1 MELSE
6 KVYNKLFSLFEKTKK
21 NINYELELR
30 FFSKK
35 INYQIYKNIFQKLTF
50 SKLNNGK
57 GLKYEMLNELDIFLN
72 SNSGSKSRMTIS
84 GQDNIKKY
92 WIGQSLDESL
102 FTFIEKEK
110 LDTYD
115 DDTYDLRISL
125 NNEIPKEK
133 ILKKNMDILKSSNIP
148 KYYRFKNRYRIIEE
162 NELFYIDLTNVKSG
176 YGNTFRDSDT
186 LNKVS
191 TYEVE
196 IEINNTKI
204 DDKTMIDELVKYIY
218 LVLTELE
225 GNNIILGN
233 NIKEDVINQYN
244 KLIQFKNNNYHKK
257 SSKSNFIAASP
268 VTIHKENIIRSQE
281 IPNIYNRYAVTLKAD
296 GERYFLYI
304 TNDGNI
310 YLFNNQFDVISTG
323 LSNLEY
329 KNSLI
334 EGELVE
340 TNVKKVFY
348 AYDMLFSKGIDL
360 RNKWLKMMKREE
372 NVEEKFLGRIDFL
385 DRFLQDKNTIIIKDY
400 SSSNI
405 IELKK
410 KPYEYSFRNDGSD
423 IFNKIS
429 KIWGDRKTNPFHVD
443 GIILCPIMEHYPHR
457 GGGWKSLF
465 KWKPVHLNTID
476 FLVKYVKNE
485 NGIIVNSPFIEDVK
499 RLDDIKERKL
509 KMFRTLE
516 LYVGG
521 TDDVYDNVSKKM
533 IKKSKPILF
542 NPYNIEDIYLD
553 DNNTSKRFINADEKV
568 FCNDPITNDVEELLD
583 DTIIEFGY
591 DSNAPLGFNWVPYRF
606 RKDKTNLYKSGENIF
621 GNFETTANDIFRS
634 IKNPV
639 TEDMITTGKIDIAN
653 VNVLDEAKSYFATL
667 SINNNN
673 VKSERLPYQDFH
685 IWYIKYQLLY
695 FTSPKYLHEYSS
707 GMHGRYLDLCSGK
720 GVDISKIKLMDYAE
734 VVGLELDPK
743 SVQFAQNYFKKISR
757 PKPKT
762 YYVRADTS
770 RLIFPNQA
778 CGITEADKIY
788 IKKYIPEKFAFDTV
802 SLMFCFHYFFKNEIT
817 LRTIIQNINDNL
829 KIGGY
834 VIGTCFD
841 GEVIYNKLKEEKE
854 LTGKRKDGSLMWKI
868 EKKYK
873 SKMAFTDKKPNLG
886 KEIDV
891 FVKSIGV
898 VHKEY
903 LINFKFVDALME
915 SYGFEKVLRKPFE
928 EFYNELMEGKN
939 VMNLSP
945 EELQK
950 NVEKVKLMSEDEK
963 RFSFLSTS
971 FIYKKVANSS
981 DSLFIKLAE
990 LMEKEDKIK
999 AKEAFA
1005 VSQDTEE
1012 IIEASELLE
1021 EK

>member
-6 KVYNKLFSLFEKTKK
+6 KVYNKLFSLFEKTKQ

-30 FFSKK
+30 FSTNK

-57 GLKYEMLNELDIFLN
+57 GLKYEMINELDIFLN
-72 SNSGSKSRMTIS
+72 SNNGNRSRMTIS

-92 WIGQSLDESL
+92 WVGQPLDESL

-110 LDTYD
+110 LDTFD
-115 DDTYDLRISL
+115 DDIYDLRISL

-133 ILKKNMDILKSSNIP
+133 IFKKNMDILKSSNNS

-176 YGNTFRDSDT
+176 KGTTFRESNT
-186 LNKVS
+186 LNNISK
-191 TYEVE
+191 YEIE
-196 IEINNTKI
+196 IEINNNNI
-204 DDKTMIDELVKYIY
+204 QDKTLIDQLVKYIY
-218 LVLTELE
+218 LVLAEIE

-233 NIKEDVINQYN
+233 NIKEDVIYQYN
-244 KLIQFKNNNYHKK
+244 QLIRFKNNNYHKK
-257 SSKSNFIAASP
+257 NSKSNFIAASP
-268 VTIHKENIIRSQE
+268 VTIHKENVIKSQE

-310 YLFNNQFDVISTG
+310 YLFNNRFEVISTG
-323 LSNLEY
+323 LNNIEF
-329 KNSLI
+329 KNTLI

-340 TNVKKVFY
+340 TTVKKVFY

-372 NVEEKFLGRIDFL
+372 NIEEKFLGRIDFL
-385 DRFLQDKNTIIIKDY
+385 DRFLQDKNTTIIKDY
-400 SSSNI
+400 SKNNV

-410 KPYEYSFRNDGSD
+410 KPYEYSYRNDGSD

-429 KIWGDRKTNPFHVD
+429 KIWNERKTNPFNVD

-457 GGGWKSLF
+457 GGSWKSLF

-485 NGIIVNSPFIEDVK
+485 DGLIINSPFIEDVK

-521 TDDVYDNVSKKM
+521 AEKIYNNISKKM
-533 IKKSKPILF
+533 IDKIKPILF
-542 NPYNIEDIYLD
+542 NPYKIEDVYLD
-553 DNNTSKRFINADEKV
+553 DNNSSKRFIDANEKIY
-568 FCNDPITNDVEELLD
+568 CNYPITNDEEELLD

-591 DSNAPLGFNWVPYRF
+591 DNNAPLGFNWIPYRF

-621 GNFETTANDIFRS
+621 GNFESVANDIFRS

-639 TEDMITTGKIDIAN
+639 TEDMIMTGKIDLSNIN
-653 VNVLDEAKSYFATL
+653 VIDQAKSYFSDL
-667 SINNNN
+667 SLNNA
-673 VKSERLPYQDFH
+673 KREPRLPYQDFH
-685 IWYIKYQLLY
+685 IWYVKYQLLY

-707 GMHGRYLDLCSGK
+707 GMHGRLLDLCSGK
-720 GVDISKIKLMDYAE
+720 GVDINKIKLMDYAE
-734 VVGLELDPK
+734 VIGLELDGK
-743 SVQFAQNYFKKISR
+743 SVQFAQNFFKTIPR

-762 YYVRADTS
+762 YYIRADTS
-770 RLIFPNQA
+770 HLIFPNQA
-778 CGITEADKIY
+778 CGITESDKIY
-788 IKKYIPEKFAFDTV
+788 IKKYIPEKFSFDTV
-802 SLMFCFHYFFKNEIT
+802 SLMFCFHYFFQTEIT

-841 GEVIYNKLKEEKE
+841 GEGIYNKLKDEKE
-854 LTGKRKDGSLMWKI
+854 LIGKKKDGELMWKI

-873 SKMAFTDKKPNLG
+873 SKMVFTDKKPNLG

-903 LINFKFVDALME
+903 LVNFKFVDAIME
-915 SYGFEKVLRKPFE
+915 TYGFEKVLRKPFE

-950 NVEKVKLMSEDEK
+950 NIEKVKSMSEDEK

-971 FIYKKVANSS
+971 FIYKKIANSS

-990 LMEKEDKIK
+990 LMEKDDKMK

-1012 IIEASELLE
+1012 IIEAAELLE